1 MTNKKIT
8 YGNRTV
14 KSDEELFA
22 PDDLDVEIVGGKS
35 QVDPFGYLSIEYEG
49 VDGNVLVRPKED
61 PDKNGKFGEFEDEE
75 DDGEETEEK
84 LGSVT
89 SVLFEQEG
97 AFTGDGTYLA
107 NVTAIISDVKGAD
120 DYDVEFI
127 KIS

>member
-1 MTNKKIT
+1 MTNKKIA

-35 QVDPFGYLSIEYEG
+35 QTDPFGYLTIEYEG
-49 VDGNVLVRPKED
+49 VEGNILTES
-61 PDKNGKFGEFEDEE
+61 GKTKGKTGKSGEFEEEE
-75 DDGEETEEK
+75 DDGEEAEEK

>member
-1 MTNKKIT
+1 MNKKTT

-22 PDDLDVEIVGGKS
+22 PDDLDVELVGGKS
-35 QVDPFGYLSIEYEG
+35 QTDPFGYLTIEYEG
-49 VDGNVLVRPKED
+49 TEGNALVLSKG
-61 PDKNGKFGEFEDEE
+61 DKSKTGKFGEFEDEE

-84 LGSVT
+84 LGAVT

-97 AFTGDGTYLA
+97 SFTGDGTYLA

>member
-1 MTNKKIT
+1 MMNKKIT

-22 PDDLDVEIVGGKS
+22 PDDLDVELVGGKS
-35 QVDPFGYLSIEYEG
+35 QTDPFGYLTIEYEG
-49 VDGNVLVRPKED
+49 VEGNAIVVSKD
-61 PDKNGKFGEFEDEE
+61 DKDKSGKFGEFEDEE

-84 LGSVT
+84 LGAVT

-97 AFTGDGTYLA
+97 SFTGDGTYLA

>member
-1 MTNKKIT
+1 MMNKKIT

-22 PDDLDVEIVGGKS
+22 PDDLDVELVGGKS
-35 QVDPFGYLSIEYEG
+35 QTDPFGYLTIEYEG
-49 VDGNVLVRPKED
+49 VEGNALVVSKD
-61 PDKNGKFGEFEDEE
+61 DKDKSGKFGEFEDEE

-84 LGSVT
+84 LGAVT

-97 AFTGDGTYLA
+97 SFTGDGTYLA

>member
-1 MTNKKIT
+1 MTNKKIS

-35 QVDPFGYLSIEYEG
+35 QTDPFGYLSIEFEG
-49 VDGNVLVRPKED
+49 VEGNVLAVSKED
-61 PDKNGKFGEFEDEE
+61 NEKSGKFGEFEEEE
-75 DDGEETEEK
+75 DDGEEAEEK
-84 LGSVT
+84 LGAVT

>member
-1 MTNKKIT
+1 MTNKKIA

-35 QVDPFGYLSIEYEG
+35 QTDPFGYLSVEYEG
-49 VDGNVLVRPKED
+49 IEGNALFVSKD
-61 PDKNGKFGEFEDEE
+61 DNDKNGKFGEFEEEE

-97 AFTGDGTYLA
+97 VFTGDGTFLA

>member
-1 MTNKKIT
+1 MINKDIN

-22 PDDLDVEIVGGKS
+22 PDDLDVNLVGGKS
-35 QVDPFGYLSIEYEG
+35 QTDPFGYLTVQTQGTEDSLLT
-49 VDGNVLVRPKED
+49 VDATDSVVDDPNLVGD
-61 PDKNGKFGEFEDEE
+61 FEDE
-75 DDGEETEEK
+75 DSEEEEK

-97 AFTGDGTYLA
+97 SFTGDGTYLA
-107 NVTAIISDVKGAD
+107 NVTATLNDVKGAD

>member
-1 MTNKKIT
+1 MTNKKIA

-35 QVDPFGYLSIEYEG
+35 QTDPFGYLTIEYEG
-49 VDGNVLVRPKED
+49 VEGNILTESGKTKGKTGKSGGFEED
-61 PDKNGKFGEFEDEE
+61 D

>member
-1 MTNKKIT
+1 MTNKKIA

-22 PDDLDVEIVGGKS
+22 PDDLDVDIVGGKS

-49 VDGNVLVRPKED
+49 VEGNVLVVSGD
-61 PDKNGKFGEFEDEE
+61 DKDKTGKFGEFEDEE

-97 AFTGDGTYLA
+97 AFTGDGTFLA

>member
-1 MTNKKIT
+1 MINRDVN

-22 PDDLDVEIVGGKS
+22 PDDLDVDLVGGKS
-35 QVDPFGYLSIEYEG
+35 QKDPFGYLTIQTQGTEDSLLT
-49 VDGNVLVRPKED
+49 VDAVDSVVDDPNLVGD
-61 PDKNGKFGEFEDEE
+61 FEDE
-75 DDGEETEEK
+75 DSEEEEK

-97 AFTGDGTYLA
+97 SFTGDGTYLA
-107 NVTAIISDVKGAD
+107 NVTATLNDVKGAD

>member
-1 MTNKKIT
+1 MTNKKIS

-35 QVDPFGYLSIEYEG
+35 QTDPFGYLSIEFEG
-49 VDGNVLVRPKED
+49 VEGNVLAVSKED
-61 PDKNGKFGEFEDEE
+61 YEKSGKFGEFEEEE
-75 DDGEETEEK
+75 DDGEEAEEK
-84 LGSVT
+84 LGAVT

>member
-1 MTNKKIT
+1 MTNKKIN

-35 QVDPFGYLSIEYEG
+35 QTDPFGYLSIEFEG
-49 VDGNVLVRPKED
+49 VEGNVLAVSKED
-61 PDKNGKFGEFEDEE
+61 YKKNGKSGEFEEE
-75 DDGEETEEK
+75 DDDGEEAEEK

>member
-1 MTNKKIT
+1 MNKKIT

-22 PDDLDVEIVGGKS
+22 PDDLDVELVGGKS
-35 QVDPFGYLSIEYEG
+35 QTDPFGYLTIEYEG
-49 VDGNVLVRPKED
+49 VEGNAIVVSKD
-61 PDKNGKFGEFEDEE
+61 DKDKSGKFGEFEDEE

-84 LGSVT
+84 LGAVT

-97 AFTGDGTYLA
+97 SFTGDGTYLA

>member
-1 MTNKKIT
+1 MTNKKIS

-35 QVDPFGYLSIEYEG
+35 QTDPFGYLSIEFEG
-49 VDGNVLVRPKED
+49 VEGNVLAVSKKDNE
-61 PDKNGKFGEFEDEE
+61 KSGKSGEFEEEE
-75 DDGEETEEK
+75 DDGEEAEEK
-84 LGSVT
+84 LGAVT
-89 SVLFEQEG
+89 SVIFEQEG

>member
-1 MTNKKIT
+1 MTNKKIS

-35 QVDPFGYLSIEYEG
+35 QTDPFGYLSIEFEG
-49 VDGNVLVRPKED
+49 VEGNVLAVSKKDNE
-61 PDKNGKFGEFEDEE
+61 KSGKSGEFEEEE
-75 DDGEETEEK
+75 DDGEEAEEK
-84 LGSVT
+84 LGAVT

>member
-1 MTNKKIT
+1 MTNKKIN

-35 QVDPFGYLSIEYEG
+35 QTDPFGYLSIEFEG
-49 VDGNVLVRPKED
+49 VEGNVLAVSKED
-61 PDKNGKFGEFEDEE
+61 YEKNGKFGEFEEEE
-75 DDGEETEEK
+75 DDGEEAEEK
-84 LGSVT
+84 LGAVT

>member
-1 MTNKKIT
+1 MTNKKIS

-35 QVDPFGYLSIEYEG
+35 QTDPFGYLSIEFEG
-49 VDGNVLVRPKED
+49 VEGNVLAVSKED
-61 PDKNGKFGEFEDEE
+61 NKKSGKFGEFEEEE
-75 DDGEETEEK
+75 DDGEEAEEK
-84 LGSVT
+84 LGAVT

>member
-1 MTNKKIT
+1 MMNKKIT

-22 PDDLDVEIVGGKS
+22 PDDLDVELVGGKS
-35 QVDPFGYLSIEYEG
+35 QTDPFGYLTIEYEG
-49 VDGNVLVRPKED
+49 VEGNALVVSED
-61 PDKNGKFGEFEDEE
+61 DKDKSGKFGEFEDEE

-84 LGSVT
+84 LGAVT

-97 AFTGDGTYLA
+97 SFTGDGTYLA

>member
-1 MTNKKIT
+1 MMNKKIT

-22 PDDLDVEIVGGKS
+22 PDDLDVELVGGKS
-35 QVDPFGYLSIEYEG
+35 QTDPFGYLTIEYEG
-49 VDGNVLVRPKED
+49 VEGNAIVVSKD
-61 PDKNGKFGEFEDEE
+61 DKDKNGKFGEFEDEE

-84 LGSVT
+84 LGAVT

-97 AFTGDGTYLA
+97 SFTGDGTYLA

>member
-1 MTNKKIT
+1 MTNKKIS

-35 QVDPFGYLSIEYEG
+35 QTDPFGYLSIEFEG
-49 VDGNVLVRPKED
+49 VEGNVLAVSKED
-61 PDKNGKFGEFEDEE
+61 YEKNGKFGEFEEEE
-75 DDGEETEEK
+75 DDGEEAEEK
-84 LGSVT
+84 LGAVT

>member
-1 MTNKKIT
+1 MINKDIN

-22 PDDLDVEIVGGKS
+22 PDDLDVNLVGGKS
-35 QVDPFGYLSIEYEG
+35 QTDPFGYITVQTQGAEDSLLT
-49 VDGNVLVRPKED
+49 VDATDSVVDDPNLVGD
-61 PDKNGKFGEFEDEE
+61 FEDE
-75 DDGEETEEK
+75 DSEEEEK

-89 SVLFEQEG
+89 SVLFDQEG
-97 AFTGDGTYLA
+97 SFTGDGTYLA
-107 NVTAIISDVKGAD
+107 NVTATLNDVKGAD

>member
-1 MTNKKIT
+1 MTNKKIA

-35 QVDPFGYLSIEYEG
+35 QTDPFGYLSIEYEG
-49 VDGNVLVRPKED
+49 IEGNVLFVSKD
-61 PDKNGKFGEFEDEE
+61 DNDKNGKFGEFEEEE

-97 AFTGDGTYLA
+97 VFTGDGTFLA

>member
-1 MTNKKIT
+1 MINKDIA

-22 PDDLDVEIVGGKS
+22 PDDLDVELVGGKS
-35 QVDPFGYLSIEYEG
+35 QKDPFGYLTVQVEG
-49 VDGNVLVRPKED
+49 INENLLTVGAVDEVVDDENLVGD
-61 PDKNGKFGEFEDEE
+61 FEDEYS
-75 DDGEETEEK
+75 EEEEK
-84 LGSVT
+84 LGAVT

-97 AFTGDGTYLA
+97 SFTGDGTYLA
-107 NVTAIISDVKGAD
+107 NVTATLNDVKGAD

>member
-1 MTNKKIT
+1 MTNKKVT

-22 PDDLDVEIVGGKS
+22 PDDLDVDLVGGKS
-35 QVDPFGYLSIEYEG
+35 QTDPFGYLTIQTQGTEDSLLA
-49 VDGNVLVRPKED
+49 VDAVDSVVDDPNLVGD
-61 PDKNGKFGEFEDEE
+61 FEDE
-75 DDGEETEEK
+75 DDEEEEK

-97 AFTGDGTYLA
+97 SFTGDGTYLA
-107 NVTAIISDVKGAD
+107 NVTATLNDVKGAD

-127 KIS
+127 KLS

>member
-1 MTNKKIT
+1 MTNKKIA

-35 QVDPFGYLSIEYEG
+35 QTDPFGYLSIEYEG
-49 VDGNVLVRPKED
+49 VEGNILTES
-61 PDKNGKFGEFEDEE
+61 GKTKGKTGKSGEFEEDD

-97 AFTGDGTYLA
+97 VFTGDGTFLA

>member
-1 MTNKKIT
+1 MNKKTT

-22 PDDLDVEIVGGKS
+22 PDDLDVELVGGKS
-35 QVDPFGYLSIEYEG
+35 QTDPFGYLTIEYEG
-49 VDGNVLVRPKED
+49 VEGNAIVVSKD
-61 PDKNGKFGEFEDEE
+61 DKDKSGKFGEFEDEE

-84 LGSVT
+84 LGAVT

-97 AFTGDGTYLA
+97 SFTGDGTYLA

>member
-1 MTNKKIT
+1 MTNKKIA

-35 QVDPFGYLSIEYEG
+35 QTDPFGYLSVEYEG
-49 VDGNVLVRPKED
+49 IEGNVLFVSKD
-61 PDKNGKFGEFEDEE
+61 DNDKNGKFGEFEEEE

-97 AFTGDGTYLA
+97 VFTGDGTFLA

>member
-1 MTNKKIT
+1 MTNKKIA

-35 QVDPFGYLSIEYEG
+35 QTDPFGYLSIEYEG
-49 VDGNVLVRPKED
+49 IEGNVLFVSKND
-61 PDKNGKFGEFEDEE
+61 NDKNGKFGEFEEEE

-97 AFTGDGTYLA
+97 VFTGDGTFLA

>member
-1 MTNKKIT
+1 MINKEVN

-22 PDDLDVEIVGGKS
+22 PDDLDVDLVGGKS
-35 QVDPFGYLSIEYEG
+35 QVDPFGYLTIQTQGTEDSLLT
-49 VDGNVLVRPKED
+49 VDSVDKVVDDPNLVGD
-61 PDKNGKFGEFEDEE
+61 FEDE
-75 DDGEETEEK
+75 DDEEEEK

-97 AFTGDGTYLA
+97 SFTGDGTYLA
-107 NVTAIISDVKGAD
+107 NVTATLNDVKGAD

>member
-1 MTNKKIT
+1 MINKEVN

-22 PDDLDVEIVGGKS
+22 PDDLDVDLVGGKS
-35 QVDPFGYLSIEYEG
+35 QVDPFGYLTIQTQGTEDSLLT
-49 VDGNVLVRPKED
+49 VDAVDKVVDDPNLVGD
-61 PDKNGKFGEFEDEE
+61 FEDE
-75 DDGEETEEK
+75 DDEEEEK

-97 AFTGDGTYLA
+97 SFTGDGTYLA
-107 NVTAIISDVKGAD
+107 NVTATLNDVKGAD